1 MSPTASAPTP
11 SVGGGGEGAPFQAW
25 DRSTLERAAG
35 PVRVRSLPGLGH
47 DLQMDDPGGVGTLLV
62 EQFARAD
69 RR

>member
-11 SVGGGGEGAPFQAW
+11 SVGGEGSPFQAW

-47 DLQMDDPGGVGTLLV
+47 DLQMDDPVGVGTLLV